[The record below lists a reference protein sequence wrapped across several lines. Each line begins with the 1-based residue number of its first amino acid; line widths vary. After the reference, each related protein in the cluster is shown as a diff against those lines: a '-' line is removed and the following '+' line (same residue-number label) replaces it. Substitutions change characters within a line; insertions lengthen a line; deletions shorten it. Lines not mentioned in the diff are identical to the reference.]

1 MRCRA
6 LLKRGGLRT
15 TWCTYTVTCGW
26 GIRFWPCCFETAQC
40 RLREWPRVLPERN
53 RHGTHCM
60 FLVAIKVKVSFDSD
74 ARAARPSALT
84 PGVNQRCTFP
94 VVALPLPAR
103 RRLADRANLL
113 SIDMGGNYRES
124 AAASQSCESDDAK
137 LLCVLSNVILNL
149 HATVYSFT
157 CLTVC
162 HPIQYSV
169 RKRTAEHDGCFTKTL
184 YELHLPH
191 TNISISLSNAV
202 CDTPTNPSKVL
213 GFTST
218 F

>member
-1 MRCRA
+1 MYVPCRHQSKGQ
-6 LLKRGGLRT
+6 L
-15 TWCTYTVTCGW
+15 
-26 GIRFWPCCFETAQC
+26 
-40 RLREWPRVLPERN
+40 RLRRESRTPQCPYPWSEPKVHLP
-53 RHGTHCM
+53 C
-60 FLVAIKVKVSFDSD
+60 
-74 ARAARPSALT
+74 
-84 PGVNQRCTFP
+84 
-94 VVALPLPAR
+94 
-103 RRLADRANLL
+103 RRLAPTGQTAFDSPSLF